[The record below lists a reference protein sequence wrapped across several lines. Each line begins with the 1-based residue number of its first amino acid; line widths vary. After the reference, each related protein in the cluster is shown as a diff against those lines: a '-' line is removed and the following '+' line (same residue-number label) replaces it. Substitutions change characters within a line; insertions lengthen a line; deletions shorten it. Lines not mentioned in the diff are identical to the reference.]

1 MANRGRAW
9 TNLLP
14 GVVPFKIARALL
26 VRLPMRAYRGWFK
39 PQVPQPRQDRNT
51 LLDNNDANRPPGQ
64 NGWYSRPSVEGLN
77 DRYTHRQ
84 LNSDPKTWGQD
95 DRQYAARQQ
104 FRDNL
109 AAYAES
115 RGGTA
120 WNGGISI
127 PVQIPGRP
135 PQAAG
140 AAQDGTMFVNQSTL
154 ETLERMHMKAG
165 KRQLA
170 PTKRLYKSAL
180 AEVHESQVKLRLWNG
195 NHGKVPPANSPAVNV
210 WRDGVAKAIAHS
222 DNELNDFIQA
232 SGSNKLVNGKGL
244 DKYKV
249 VDRNPQYTG
258 AIQRIAADVA
268 KQTGRTP
275 QDVLE
280 RFGNEPNGE
289 PWKVAAE
296 LMVDEGEAA
305 RGLQNNPEARQQLK
319 EQLGNTYRDSLQN
332 LGAKD
337 CSGMKRGTIARLSG
351 KAGRATNRTV
361 DHQIKDKVKAVGQ
374 QREAIGRQTTMDHDG
389 PNAAAQH
396 AASADQAARS
406 AVIDYQRDGSSPAP
420 HMIHDAH
427 GRPYVPDG
435 GNRPPTAIPAA
446 QAARNN
452 EGTGR
457 GG

>member
-1 MANRGRAW
+1 MAGVRNAW
-9 TNLLP
+9 WINTIPTIGAL
-14 GVVPFKIARALL
+14 KIARALL
-26 VRLPMRAYRGWFK
+26 VRLPARAYRGWFK
-39 PQVPQPRQDRNT
+39 PPVPQPRQDRNR
-51 LLDNNDANRPPGQ
+51 LLDNTEANRPPGQ
-64 NGWYSRPSVEGLN
+64 NGWYSRPSVEGVN
-77 DRYTHRQ
+77 ERYAHRE
-84 LNSDPKTWGQD
+84 LNSDPKTWSQD

-109 AAYAES
+109 SAYAES

-127 PVQIPGRP
+127 PVQVAGRP

-165 KRQLA
+165 KRQLG

-180 AEVHESQVKLRLWNG
+180 AEVNESQVKLRLWNG
-195 NHGKVPPANSPAVNV
+195 NHRELPPANSPAVNV
-210 WRDGVAKAIAHS
+210 WRDGVAKATARS
-222 DNELNDFIQA
+222 DKELNGFIEA
-232 SGSNKLVNGKGL
+232 SGSNKLVKGL
-244 DKYKV
+244 DKYKA

-275 QDVLE
+275 QDVLQQ
-280 RFGNEPNGE
+280 FGNEPNGE
-289 PWKVAAE
+289 PWKVAAD

-305 RGLQNNPEARQQLK
+305 RGLRGNPEAKAQLK
-319 EQLGNTYRDSLQN
+319 EQLGNTYRDSLQD

-374 QREAIGRQTTMDHDG
+374 QREAIGRQTTMDHGG
-389 PNAAAQH
+389 PNAASHNGAAQ
-396 AASADQAARS
+396 QAAHS
-406 AVIDYQRDGSSPAP
+406 AVIDHQRDGSTPAP
-420 HMIHDAH
+420 HTIYDAH
-427 GRPYVPDG
+427 GRPHVSEG
-435 GNRPPTAIPAA
+435 GTRPPTAIPAA
-446 QAARNN
+446 QAGRNN